1 MTLPATLAG
10 AISAIVIMALIT
22 YLTRAGGVF
31 VMSRVPIGPRV
42 ERFINA
48 MAGSVLVAVITPMA
62 VYGDWAPEWH
72 WSPPSLSCWPCRSPC
87 RRSPPG
93 SLPPP
98 CGGCCSALG
107 GRARESKCP

>member
-1 MTLPATLAG
+1 MMLDATRGGVML
-10 AISAIVIMALIT
+10 AIVIMALAT

-62 VYGDWAPEWH
+62 VNGDWGARMALVATLGVMLVLRKP
-72 WSPPSLSCWPCRSPC
+72 
-87 RRSPPG
+87 
-93 SLPPP
+93 LPAITA
-98 CGGCCSALG
+98 GILTAALW
-107 GRARESKCP
+107 RLF

>member
-10 AISAIVIMALIT
+10 AIAAIVIMALVT

-31 VMSRVPIGPRV
+31 IMSRVPIGPRV

-62 VYGDWAPEWH
+62 VHGDWGARLALVATLAVMLLLQKP
-72 WSPPSLSCWPCRSPC
+72 
-87 RRSPPG
+87 
-93 SLPPP
+93 LPAITA
-98 CGGCCSALG
+98 GIVTAALW
-107 GRARESKCP
+107 RML

>member
-1 MTLPATLAG
+1 MSLPATAMGALA
-10 AISAIVIMALIT
+10 AILIMALVT

-62 VYGDWAPEWH
+62 VQGDWGAR
-72 WSPPSLSCWPCRSPC
+72 L
-87 RRSPPG
+87 
-93 SLPPP
+93 
-98 CGGCCSALG
+98 ALVATLG
-107 GRARESKCP
+107 VMLTTQKALAAIAAGIVTAALWRLWL